1 MGQGNKPREKKP
13 EWDPLKDYDERAKAY
28 QVERQREAKYNR
40 EQGADLPKSL
50 VEQIQ
55 NRDKIEQ
62 AKGGQYET
70 SVRKG
75 PRQGWHTVTKDI
87 PFEGP
92 FSIMQTEINNLKF
105 AAENATNDQVA
116 RSMLNHA
123 ISIENEMIAAQE
135 MDNPT
140 TVEVVKKQENKDL
153 TEDTNQLSGGADA
166 DLKAKQENQVKNK
179 DETYTV
185 EPGDVETF
193 AEAQAARNEDK
204 QFRDSSSVEDA
215 KKTTF
220 LEDTADSPA
229 AKAGLDVDLRWQ
241 ARKRYEDFLKKR
253 KVESSLGKAK

>member
-13 EWDPLKDYDERAKAY
+13 AWDPLKDYDERAKAY
-28 QVERQREAKYNR
+28 QAERKVQSKYNR
-40 EQGADLPKSL
+40 EQGADLPQSL

-70 SVRKG
+70 SVRK
-75 PRQGWHTVTKDI
+75 PRQGWSTVTKDI
-87 PFEGP
+87 PEFGP
-92 FSIMQTEINNLKF
+92 YNLMYTEVLNLKY
-105 AAENATNDQVA
+105 AAEHATNDQVS

-123 ISIENEMIAAQE
+123 ISMENEMIAAQE

-140 TVEVVKKQENKDL
+140 TVEVVKRQENVDQLGGRAGAKAEMDEKKEE
-153 TEDTNQLSGGADA
+153 EDY
-166 DLKAKQENQVKNK
+166 K
-179 DETYTV
+179 V

-193 AEAQAARNEDK
+193 AEAQAARDEDK
-204 QFRDSSSVEDA
+204 QFRVSSSVEDA

-220 LEDTADSPA
+220 LEDTANSPA
-229 AKAGLDVDLRWQ
+229 AKAGLDDDLRWQ

-253 KVESSLGKAK
+253 KVETSLGKDK

>member
-13 EWDPLKDYDERAKAY
+13 AWDPLKDYDERAKAY
-28 QVERQREAKYNR
+28 QAERKVQSKYNR
-40 EQGADLPKSL
+40 EQGADLPTSL
-50 VEQIQ
+50 SDQVKF
-55 NRDKIEQ
+55 RDEINQ

-70 SVRKG
+70 SIRK
-75 PRQGWHTVTKDI
+75 PRQGWNTVTKDI

-140 TVEVVKKQENKDL
+140 TVEVVKRQENVDQLGGRAGAKARMDEKNEEE
-153 TEDTNQLSGGADA
+153 EDY
-166 DLKAKQENQVKNK
+166 K
-179 DETYTV
+179 V

-204 QFRDSSSVEDA
+204 QFRASSSVEDA

-229 AKAGLDVDLRWQ
+229 AKAGLDDDLRWQ
-241 ARKRYEDFLKKR
+241 ARKRYEDFLNKR
-253 KVESSLGKAK
+253 KVETSLGKAK